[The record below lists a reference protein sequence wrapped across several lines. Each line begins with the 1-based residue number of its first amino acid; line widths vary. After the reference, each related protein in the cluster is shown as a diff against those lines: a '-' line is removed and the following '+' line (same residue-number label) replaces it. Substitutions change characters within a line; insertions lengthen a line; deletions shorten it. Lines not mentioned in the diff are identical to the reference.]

1 MRHQLEIHLYLAKLC
16 AGPVLDS
23 AVACLALLCLY
34 ASKTSWRGVAAKRSA
49 AYASFVNVA
58 LLMSVSTSLSGRLA
72 ASVAAS
78 LALAVCSAVSVSHGN
93 LQALLHLARALNAAS
108 DSKML
113 SMPVAAAS
121 AFTHLLTAWQLF
133 DIWAK
138 ALVKHGLYDM
148 FGLRGFALVVLGKQR
163 AFTLEDIRDPAAEDE
178 FCQKCKLVCND
189 RTKRILVTD
198 LLLVDWRTT
207 VYFIAVDTLLQLVD
221 NLRRLV
227 LITVLAAA
235 SHGGS
240 GPKMLE
246 LGGLLAVWQLL
257 ALMSP
262 VQRYFSTLKSIFNTR
277 KESVISSKVQD
288 THAFSRRKT
297 ANLWTILHTSRE
309 LSREVDGFATTVSMA
324 LAEILNACVMASRIG
339 WRALV
344 PIAVAFTHWL
354 LSRVVDKKIIQLREL
369 NRDNRPPQ
377 FLSDFRSVLKNIRTV
392 KFYAWEDIFRK
403 FHYSP
408 RPKAYEPPLILRA
421 LKFGLDILSLATA
434 EVSSVL
440 AITSYINAAGTITYT
455 DITLLLSSISSLNCF
470 AGTITGLSG
479 RIACFQKNKVALQE
493 FFDADSAEY
502 IERIAAIGDSVAVN
516 LSECI
521 FSWSAG
527 GYSLAPISLQ
537 IKAGEFVT
545 VVGRVGSGKSSFL
558 SAICGEMPLTSGQ
571 GCVYGRI
578 GYVEQKP
585 WIMNATFRDNVL
597 MGADFDETYFWQV
610 VEACA
615 LAVDVRLFP
624 KSDMTMIGT
633 GGVNLSGGQKVRLA
647 LARALYSRAD
657 TYVFDDLLSAVDAHV
672 ERHIVKHVLLA
683 DGIIGQKTRILVTHA
698 EHLVPLCDA
707 VITFTDGSLSI
718 VRQIPLAYNAVASE
732 ASDSKESAPISDSGS
747 AKQQVGAADMYEKPL
762 EYPKIASAWS
772 AIWRFVKLGGYGT
785 VAIIMAT
792 QVAQTY
798 ALYYTRSLETELMTD
813 NNPATMMQSLKHYLI
828 VNAFLAVFCR
838 QIYKLEEWIR
848 ETFWTTTLDA
858 KMRAQIFDLVLSMPL
873 PLLESLPSST
883 MDDLGM
889 IYSNLSA
896 VSTIAQVVK
905 TSPGLLLLCGPFA
918 ALNYAIKRW
927 YGNTVSRLCDI
938 SNEAIWRP
946 NQRLSDVL
954 EYNRPLLRVH
964 GTADIHLDKR
974 NRLTSRGLSCQLKS
988 DAVRGSLYLA
998 TSLCSE
1004 FIETAV
1010 LLLKLGPH
1018 LYSSALVSPGEL
1030 DATTYLAQNLYSTI
1044 ARLVDQRGMSENR
1057 MDHLSRYIAYTESTP
1072 REQPRIVADSRPA
1085 PSWPEAGE
1093 IEFRQYSLRYRSEL
1107 DPTLNSLSFVV
1118 RSKERIGIVGRTGAG
1133 KSSLTYALMRLV
1145 EADSGCIL
1153 IAGVDISSIGLQD
1166 LRSRISIIPQD
1177 PSLFGGTI
1185 RDNLDPAH
1193 EYTDDE
1199 VWAAINACGIS
1210 DLVETPTME
1219 RKHKAEEGVR
1229 YWRYG
1234 TGLSKW
1240 VRSNGANFSVG
1251 QRQLI
1256 SLCRALL
1263 WRRKIVVLDEATAN
1277 VDSKTDQ
1284 IM

>member
-16 AGPVLDS
+16 AGPVLDA

-34 ASKTSWRGVAAKRSA
+34 ASKTSWRGMAAKRPA
-49 AYASFVNVA
+49 AYAGFVNVA
-58 LLMSVSTSLSGRLA
+58 LLMSVSTSLSSRLA
-72 ASVAAS
+72 VSIAAS

-121 AFTHLLTAWQLF
+121 AFVHLLTAWQLF

-138 ALVKHGLYDM
+138 ALVKRGLYDM
-148 FGLRGFALVVLGKQR
+148 FGLRGFALVVLSKQR
-163 AFTLEDIRDPAAEDE
+163 AFTLEDIRDPAADDE
-178 FCQKCKLVCND
+178 FCQKCKLIRND
-189 RTKRILVTD
+189 CTKRTLVTD

-207 VYFIAVDTLLQLVD
+207 VYFIAIDTLLQLVD

-227 LITVLAAA
+227 LIAVLAAA

-262 VQRYFSTLKSIFNTR
+262 VRRYFFTLKSIFKKR
-277 KESVISSKVQD
+277 KEAVIISKVRNAH
-288 THAFSRRKT
+288 THCRRKT

-309 LSREVDGFATTVSMA
+309 LCHEVDGFATTVSMA
-324 LAEILNACVMASRIG
+324 LAEILNAWVMASRIG

-369 NRDNRPPQ
+369 NRDKSPPQ
-377 FLSDFRSVLKNIRTV
+377 FQSDFGSVLKNIRTV
-392 KFYAWEDIFRK
+392 KFYAWEDLFRK
-403 FHYSP
+403 FHYSI
-408 RPKAYEPPLILRA
+408 RPKAYKPPLVLRA
-421 LKFGLDILSLATA
+421 LKFGLDTLSLATA

-440 AITSYINAAGTITYT
+440 AITSHINAAGTITYT
-455 DITLLLSSISSLNCF
+455 DITLLMSSIRSLNRF
-470 AGTITGLSG
+470 ARTITGLSR
-479 RIACFQKNKVALQE
+479 RIACFRENKTTLQE

-502 IERIAAIGDSVAVN
+502 IERIAAIEDSVAVN
-516 LSECI
+516 LSECV

-527 GYSLAPISLQ
+527 GYSLAPTSLQ

-597 MGADFDETYFWQV
+597 MGADFDETYFWRV
-610 VEACA
+610 VGACA

-633 GGVNLSGGQKVRLA
+633 DGVNLSGGQKVRLA

-698 EHLVPLCDA
+698 EHLVPLSDA

-718 VRQIPLAYNAVASE
+718 VRQTPLAYNAVASE
-732 ASDSKESAPISDSGS
+732 ASDPKESAPASDLGS
-747 AKQQVGAADMYEKPL
+747 AKQQVGVEDMYEKPL

-772 AIWRFVKLGGYGT
+772 AIWRFVKFSGYGA
-785 VAIIMAT
+785 VAIVMTT

-798 ALYYTRSLETELMTD
+798 ALHYTHSLEIELMTD
-813 NNPATMMQSLKHYLI
+813 NNPATMMQSLKRYLI
-828 VNAFLAVFCR
+828 VNTFLTVFCR
-838 QIYKLEEWIR
+838 QIYNIEAWIR
-848 ETFWTTTLDA
+848 ETFWTTTLAA
-858 KMRAQIFDLVLSMPL
+858 KMRAQVFDLVLSMPL
-873 PLLESLPSST
+873 HLLESLPSST
-883 MDDLGM
+883 MDDLSSQTVYSLSDSFPRVLCSDM

-896 VSTIAQVVK
+896 ASTIVQAVK

-927 YGNTVSRLCDI
+927 YGDTLSRFSDI
-938 SNEAIWRP
+938 NNDAIWNSSR
-946 NQRLSDVL
+946 RLDDVL
-954 EYNRPLLRVH
+954 EHNRPLLRAH

-974 NRLTSRGLSCQLKS
+974 NRLTSMGLSCELKS
-988 DAVRGSLYLA
+988 GAVRGSLNLA

-1004 FIETAV
+1004 FIDTAV
-1010 LLLKLGPH
+1010 LLFKLGPQ

-1030 DATTYLAQNLYSTI
+1030 DVTTYLARNLYFTM
-1044 ARLVDQRGMSENR
+1044 AGLVDQIGISESYI
-1057 MDHLSRYIAYTESTP
+1057 DHLSKYIAYTESTP
-1072 REQPRIVADSRPA
+1072 REQPRIVADNRPA
-1085 PSWPEAGE
+1085 HSWPEAGV
-1093 IEFRQYSLRYRSEL
+1093 IEFRQYSLRYRPEL
-1107 DPTLNSLSFVV
+1107 DPTLNSLSF
-1118 RSKERIGIVGRTGAG
+1118 
-1133 KSSLTYALMRLV
+1133 
-1145 EADSGCIL
+1145 
-1153 IAGVDISSIGLQD
+1153 
-1166 LRSRISIIPQD
+1166 
-1177 PSLFGGTI
+1177 
-1185 RDNLDPAH
+1185 
-1193 EYTDDE
+1193 
-1199 VWAAINACGIS
+1199 
-1210 DLVETPTME
+1210 
-1219 RKHKAEEGVR
+1219 
-1229 YWRYG
+1229 
-1234 TGLSKW
+1234 
-1240 VRSNGANFSVG
+1240 
-1251 QRQLI
+1251 
-1256 SLCRALL
+1256 
-1263 WRRKIVVLDEATAN
+1263 
-1277 VDSKTDQ
+1277 
-1284 IM
+1284 